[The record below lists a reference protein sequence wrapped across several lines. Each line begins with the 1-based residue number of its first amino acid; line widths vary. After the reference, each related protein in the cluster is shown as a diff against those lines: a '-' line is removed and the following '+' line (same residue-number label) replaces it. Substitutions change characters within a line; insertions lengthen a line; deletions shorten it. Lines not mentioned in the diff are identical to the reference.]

1 MTIMHVAFGFM
12 EVRPDFAKIIFKSIR
27 NYALYPIRNRMHPEK
42 NPSDYKSRL
51 MYGAVV
57 GAILGMIIGTMP
69 SNDPRVVLLSMGLSA
84 AVIAGLAVV
93 SNSFWESL
101 RAAWELMRISFW
113 RW

>member
-1 MTIMHVAFGFM
+1 M
-12 EVRPDFAKIIFKSIR
+12 
-27 NYALYPIRNRMHPEK
+27 NPEK

-51 MYGAVV
+51 TYGAIV

-69 SNDPRVVLLSMGLSA
+69 GNEPLVALLSMGVTA
-84 AVIAGLAVV
+84 AVIASLAAI

-101 RAAWELMRISFW
+101 RAAWELMRMAFW